1 MAGIDLWRLC
11 QGEIRL
17 AFPQRTAL
25 GLGEEGGGRVRWG
38 MGEDEEDGDSL
49 QPDGGRRPSP
59 DHLNVRLHVTVE
71 VRAVEVTSSR
81 DLRRHQ
87 LKAKDCQNWR

>member
-49 QPDGGRRPSP
+49 QPDGGRRPLVQTISTFGFT
-59 DHLNVRLHVTVE
+59 LL
-71 VRAVEVTSSR
+71 
-81 DLRRHQ
+81 
-87 LKAKDCQNWR
+87 WRFEQWK